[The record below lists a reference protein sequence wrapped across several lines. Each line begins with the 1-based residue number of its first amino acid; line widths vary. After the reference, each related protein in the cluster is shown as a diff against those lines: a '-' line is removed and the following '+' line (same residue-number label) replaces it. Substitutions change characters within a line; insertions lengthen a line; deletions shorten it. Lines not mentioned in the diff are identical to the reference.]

1 MTDHYGRTIPKPA
14 HGTANLEQHTAS
26 ARLLTDAVSGL
37 YDRIVRRELL
47 VRRLSLSANHL
58 RDEATVERVPE
69 YEQIDLFT
77 DYAARQQQER
87 EQAAVLAR
95 EQQMQQAILSIKR
108 KFGKNAI
115 LKGMDLQE
123 AATTRVRNDQ
133 IGGHRA

>member
-1 MTDHYGRTIPKPA
+1 M
-14 HGTANLEQHTAS
+14 
-26 ARLLTDAVSGL
+26 
-37 YDRIVRRELL
+37 
-47 VRRLSLSANHL
+47 
-58 RDEATVERVPE
+58 ERVPE